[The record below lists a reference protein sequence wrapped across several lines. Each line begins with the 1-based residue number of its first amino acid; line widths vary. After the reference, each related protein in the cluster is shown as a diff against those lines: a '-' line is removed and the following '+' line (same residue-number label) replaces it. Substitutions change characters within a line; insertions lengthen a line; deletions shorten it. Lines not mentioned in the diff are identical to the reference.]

1 MAADAPRLSVSLDG
15 VPETTLWTLYFRAK
29 EARRKNGPLQDPRAI
44 ELVDAI
50 DFPFATRFG
59 NGVPAFGRMI
69 GLRALTFDLI
79 VNDVLRTD
87 PDALV
92 VVLGEGLET
101 QFWRVDNGRV
111 RWFTVDLPETAEI
124 RRRLL
129 GEDPPRRRLFAGSAL
144 DEGWWA
150 ALGAQPTDRVV
161 VIAQG
166 LLMYLQP
173 AQVRGLIARCARE
186 FPGGVM
192 AFDTVPRWFSLMM
205 SSGRAKG
212 PGGYVAPPMPWGVDV
227 NRLASRLRKEPGIA
241 DARVV
246 EPHAPDLPIRGALL
260 AARLLPPLRGLGPA
274 VLRLDFAGKTQP
286 PASGPGVANQS

>member
-1 MAADAPRLSVSLDG
+1 MSEQPRRVPAKLVG

-29 EARRKNGPLQDPRAI
+29 EARRKDGPLQDPRAL

-50 DFPFATRFG
+50 DFPFDTRFG
-59 NGVPAFGRMI
+59 KGVPEFGQFI
-69 GLRALTFDLI
+69 GLRALCFDLI

-124 RRRLL
+124 RGRLL
-129 GEDPPRRRLFAGSAL
+129 GEEPPRRRLFAGSAL
-144 DEGWWA
+144 DDGWWA

-166 LLMYLQP
+166 LLMYLP
-173 AQVRGLIARCARE
+173 PSDVRALIARCART

-192 AFDTVPRWFSLMM
+192 AFDTVPRWFSAVM
-205 SSGRAKG
+205 SSGKAKG
-212 PGGYVAPPMPWGVDV
+212 PGGYVAPPMPWGVDP
-227 NRLASRLRKEPGIA
+227 NRLVGGLRKDPAILT
-241 DARVV
+241 ARVI
-246 EPHAPDLPIRGALL
+246 EPPAPNLAIRGAVL
-260 AARLLPPLRGLGPA
+260 AGRLLPPLRGLAPA
-274 VLRLDFAGKTQP
+274 VVRLDFAPTPRP
-286 PASGPGVANQS
+286 PASGPGAAGWL

>member
-1 MAADAPRLSVSLDG
+1 MAPNPRHSVRLDG

-29 EARRKNGPLQDPRAI
+29 EAARKDGPLSDPRAL

-50 DFPFATRFG
+50 DFPFRERFG
-59 NGVPAFGRMI
+59 NGVPLFGRFI
-69 GLRALTFDLI
+69 GLRGLTFDRV

-101 QFWRVDNGRV
+101 QFWRVDNGLV

-144 DEGWWA
+144 DDGWWA
-150 ALGAQPTDRVV
+150 ALGAAPTDRVV
-161 VIAQG
+161 VVAQG
-166 LLMYLQP
+166 LLMYLP
-173 AQVRGLIARCARE
+173 PDDVRALIRRCARE

-192 AFDTVPRWFSLMM
+192 VFDTVPPWFSTLT

-212 PGGYVAPPMPWGVDV
+212 PGGYVAPPMPWGVDARSLV
-227 NRLASRLRKEPGIA
+227 SELRREPGIA
-241 DARVV
+241 AARIE
-246 EPHAPDLPIRGALL
+246 EPPAVDLLLRTALL
-260 AARLLPPLRGLGPA
+260 VRRTLPPVRGQTPA
-274 VLRLDFAGKTQP
+274 VVRLDFAR
-286 PASGPGVANQS
+286 